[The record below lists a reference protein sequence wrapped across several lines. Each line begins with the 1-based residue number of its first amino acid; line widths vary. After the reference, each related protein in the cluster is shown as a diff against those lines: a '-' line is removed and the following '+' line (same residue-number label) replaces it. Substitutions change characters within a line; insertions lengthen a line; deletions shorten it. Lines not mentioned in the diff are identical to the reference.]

1 MEVFNNIKQN
11 VSATWAEGKYQT
23 PDSPTQQ
30 DIWAYLG
37 LSKVVPISALQ
48 GTHSGI
54 STGGVDLPDPEPGAK
69 FERTTVVIPVI
80 FAAVHNK
87 YYKVTT
93 LREWR

>member
-1 MEVFNNIKQN
+1 
-11 VSATWAEGKYQT
+11 
-23 PDSPTQQ
+23 
-30 DIWAYLG
+30 
-37 LSKVVPISALQ
+37 VPISALQ

-54 STGGVDLPDPEPGAK
+54 STGGVDIPDPEPGAK

-93 LREWR
+93 LRE